1 MVHFPFP
8 SCWFSAGSYPSSGS
22 LGSSMR
28 AAQGEGALLGT
39 QICFPTEPHP
49 GQTLGTHSLLGME
62 IAGNLY
68 STGQPWDCSSWS
80 QAEDMGKQHLR
91 SCLSKR
97 RGKNGI
103 NNPVP
108 AK

>member
-8 SCWFSAGSYPSSGS
+8 SCWFSAGSDPSSGS

-39 QICFPTEPHP
+39 QICFQP
-49 GQTLGTHSLLGME
+49 GQTLGTHFLLGME

-68 STGQPWDCSSWS
+68 STGQPWDGSSWTW
-80 QAEDMGKQHLR
+80 AEDMGKQHLR
-91 SCLSKR
+91 SSSVYP
-97 RGKNGI
+97 RGEGKMG
-103 NNPVP
+103 
-108 AK
+108 